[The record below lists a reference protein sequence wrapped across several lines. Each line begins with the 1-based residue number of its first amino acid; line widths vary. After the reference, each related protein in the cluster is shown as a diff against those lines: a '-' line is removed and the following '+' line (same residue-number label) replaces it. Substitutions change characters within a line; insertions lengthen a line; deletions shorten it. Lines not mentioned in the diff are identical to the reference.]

1 MRFPRMLASGHDN
14 EEVDGVLSV
23 PAVFMT
29 LAFYMRHG
37 WKVFGVGDPFP
48 RRGLDPGRPRPSL
61 DTVLVV

>member
-37 WKVFGVGDPFP
+37 WKDPFP

>member
-1 MRFPRMLASGHDN
+1 MLASGHDN

-37 WKVFGVGDPFP
+37 WKVFGVGDRGIRPDEIHFP
-48 RRGLDPGRPRPSL
+48 DGDLIQGVRGPP
-61 DTVLVV
+61 